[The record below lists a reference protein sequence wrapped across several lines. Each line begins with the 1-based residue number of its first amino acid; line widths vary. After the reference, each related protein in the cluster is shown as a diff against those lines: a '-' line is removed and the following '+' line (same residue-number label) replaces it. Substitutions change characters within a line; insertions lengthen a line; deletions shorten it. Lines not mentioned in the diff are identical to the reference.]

1 MLGSPQIAIAE
12 GDKSLAVT
20 YFKGSP
26 SPWNRPLLTIINQS
40 GETVSK
46 EAVLFGDCADTYPYS
61 PDSSTQVIY
70 DKQREKYFAISG
82 AAQGEQGQN
91 KRFLAQWISPDGKQE
106 ESFDLRPEARYYP
119 NAISLSDGKILIICT
134 NIVGPYDHRM
144 ESFIFDPDKKTTS
157 TSVSLK
163 SSASL
168 AFPKVA
174 MNENGEGVVTMIGWP
189 SWGERPSSGLYY
201 SKIAKDGTIGEPQ
214 LLVRKPF
221 NTAQSAVSTSHFDI
235 VTAVNYGAPSY
246 TYYVINRASGEIRM
260 ASITPPTSTNERLAF
275 DAPDIC
281 VLPGGMLHLSS
292 SVSKT
297 VPNKPGEDRDVDQR
311 GLVIDRIRA
320 GADPEPA
327 GGHWNVEDHLA
338 LKGVGRPELP
348 QDPHPTGKP
357 DRLADLRR
365 RNPISRFN
373 LHSRDLNNQ
382 IPILR
387 KVRFRTFPD
396 LGFPLRIKN
405 RVPQWA
411 DNHQLAHSVKRFL
424 PCPGTASGQGQR
436 RQQNKGSHARKSQT
450 AK

>member
-1 MLGSPQIAIAE
+1 M
-12 GDKSLAVT
+12 
-20 YFKGSP
+20 
-26 SPWNRPLLTIINQS
+26 
-40 GETVSK
+40 
-46 EAVLFGDCADTYPYS
+46 
-61 PDSSTQVIY
+61 IY

-297 VPNKPGEDRDVDQR
+297 VPNKPGEDRDVWQANMKPGDLSVWDQ
-311 GLVIDRIRA
+311 
-320 GADPEPA
+320 
-327 GGHWNVEDHLA
+327 HFS
-338 LKGVGRPELP
+338 
-348 QDPHPTGKP
+348 TKP
-357 DRLADLRR
+357 DRSELFPRASSSNGSIWTVYSGWSNKAFSDSGIYAEKRE
-365 RNPISRFN
+365 ISPAPQTHNIYLPF
-373 LHSRDLNNQ
+373 
-382 IPILR
+382 
-387 KVRFRTFPD
+387 
-396 LGFPLRIKN
+396 IK
-405 RVPQWA
+405 
-411 DNHQLAHSVKRFL
+411 K
-424 PCPGTASGQGQR
+424 
-436 RQQNKGSHARKSQT
+436 
-450 AK
+450 